1 MASLHTARTAC
12 NVCSC
17 KRVVFVLNGSSVRI
31 AQQCARCRTLLQARC
46 TVCMHWFANLEMH
59 QERSP
64 CGEWFKRHRL
74 YYPDAKSPMNNSE
87 RRILKN
93 MGRAL

>member
-1 MASLHTARTAC
+1 
-12 NVCSC
+12 
-17 KRVVFVLNGSSVRI
+17 
-31 AQQCARCRTLLQARC
+31 
-46 TVCMHWFANLEMH
+46 MHWFANLEMH